1 MLNEYYTLANNVL
14 IPKIG
19 LGTWMVEDE
28 DAEQV
33 VASAIKAGY
42 RHIDT
47 AQAYE
52 NEAGVGRGIKAGS
65 VPRDQL
71 FITTKLAAE
80 AKSYDEA
87 KKAID
92 ESLAK
97 LDLDYIDMMII
108 HSPQPWANFGD
119 DDRYFEGNLEA
130 WKALEEA
137 YKDGKLRAIGLSNF
151 KQQDIQN
158 ILDNCTVKPL
168 VNQVLAHASNTP
180 FELIEFVQKQEML
193 VEAYSPVGHGELF
206 KNDEIKALA
215 DKYGVSVPQL
225 AIRYDLQLGLL
236 PLPKSTNP
244 EHMKN
249 NADVDF
255 VISDEDMETLKNL
268 PTIEDY
274 GDASDMP
281 VFQ

>member
-33 VASAIKAGY
+33 VASAIEAGY

-108 HSPQPWANFGD
+108 HSPQQWANFGD

-130 WKALEEA
+130 
-137 YKDGKLRAIGLSNF
+137 
-151 KQQDIQN
+151 
-158 ILDNCTVKPL
+158 
-168 VNQVLAHASNTP
+168 
-180 FELIEFVQKQEML
+180 
-193 VEAYSPVGHGELF
+193 
-206 KNDEIKALA
+206 
-215 DKYGVSVPQL
+215 
-225 AIRYDLQLGLL
+225 
-236 PLPKSTNP
+236 
-244 EHMKN
+244 
-249 NADVDF
+249 
-255 VISDEDMETLKNL
+255 
-268 PTIEDY
+268 
-274 GDASDMP
+274 
-281 VFQ
+281 

>member
-1 MLNEYYTLANNVL
+1 
-14 IPKIG
+14 
-19 LGTWMVEDE
+19 
-28 DAEQV
+28 
-33 VASAIKAGY
+33 
-42 RHIDT
+42 
-47 AQAYE
+47 
-52 NEAGVGRGIKAGS
+52 
-65 VPRDQL
+65 
-71 FITTKLAAE
+71 
-80 AKSYDEA
+80 
-87 KKAID
+87 
-92 ESLAK
+92 
-97 LDLDYIDMMII
+97 
-108 HSPQPWANFGD
+108 
-119 DDRYFEGNLEA
+119 
-130 WKALEEA
+130 
-137 YKDGKLRAIGLSNF
+137 
-151 KQQDIQN
+151 
-158 ILDNCTVKPL
+158 
-168 VNQVLAHASNTP
+168 
-180 FELIEFVQKQEML
+180 ML

-255 VISDEDMETLKNL
+255 IISDEDMETLKNL